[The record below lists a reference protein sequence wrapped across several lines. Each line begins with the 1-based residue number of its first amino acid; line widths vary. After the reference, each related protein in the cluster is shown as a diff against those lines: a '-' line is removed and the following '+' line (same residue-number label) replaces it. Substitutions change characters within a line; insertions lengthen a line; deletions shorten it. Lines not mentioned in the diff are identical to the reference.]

1 MRGYNRPEA
10 DLGRIFERSL
20 VAYHVLIFTASTT
33 VEPTVD
39 LYLGSAQTVDLY
51 WESAGREIGL
61 PTISTITERA
71 DYEPG
76 FCLSGKPL
84 RDFRDELELLLKY
97 WEQSHWGYALSSHHL
112 KAMTTIID
120 TLDHESAV
128 NATLIIC

>member
-1 MRGYNRPEA
+1 M
-10 DLGRIFERSL
+10 
-20 VAYHVLIFTASTT
+20 AYHVLIFAASTS

-39 LYLGSAQTVDLY
+39 LYLGSAQTVNLY

-84 RDFRDELELLLKY
+84 RDFRDELALLLKY
-97 WEQSHWGYALSSHHL
+97 WEQSHWGYTLSSHHL
-112 KAMTTIID
+112 EVMTTIIAS
-120 TLDHESAV
+120 LDDEFFV
-128 NATLIIC
+128 NATLIIG